1 MAIYG
6 SCSSTGCLCPHLN
19 PRHPLKFKTR
29 SSTILCCLSHLR
41 GSLQALSV
49 PRVTEHSQGCQFFSR
64 PIQGCTGTGHNRCRP
79 PFETSLTLPHICGTM
94 LLRPSLSPVF
104 NYSSFVPCSAS
115 TPFIPKR
122 GAVCTPHLLPWHKY
136 GPLSASHWS
145 ISTHWPSAGRICSRS
160 DLDASPLLCT
170 SEHISPFCPACNRC
184 GSKPMPHEPNAA
196 GWPDTLSSLDC
207 KA

>member
-6 SCSSTGCLCPHLN
+6 SCSSTGCLCQHLN

-29 SSTILCCLSHLR
+29 SSTILCCLSHLPGLFA
-41 GSLQALSV
+41 GSVGPTGDRALSRDANSF
-49 PRVTEHSQGCQFFSR
+49 PR

-94 LLRPSLSPVF
+94 LLRLSLSPVF

-122 GAVCTPHLLPWHKY
+122 GAVCTPHLLPWHKF
-136 GPLSASHWS
+136 GSLSASHWS
-145 ISTHWPSAGRICSRS
+145 ISTHWPSAGRIWF
-160 DLDASPLLCT
+160 AVPLPYL
-170 SEHISPFCPACNRC
+170 A
-184 GSKPMPHEPNAA
+184 
-196 GWPDTLSSLDC
+196 
-207 KA
+207 